1 MGAGTR
7 RVREWSTKIWSK
19 ASQIR
24 GFLLPFIFAT
34 STCLIHFDRERPN
47 RLRHAIIL
55 GGSFPINTCGHH
67 ATSNNEH
74 HEPPTHLGFCLLRR
88 YYAAKATSSHSS
100 TCICD
105 RESRSVKPSYS
116 VILHQERVNK
126 VIRK

>member
-55 GGSFPINTCGHH
+55 GGSF
-67 ATSNNEH
+67 
-74 HEPPTHLGFCLLRR
+74 LGMMWMTFLTIFFKLLHRGG
-88 YYAAKATSSHSS
+88 
-100 TCICD
+100 
-105 RESRSVKPSYS
+105 SRW
-116 VILHQERVNK
+116 
-126 VIRK
+126 